1 MCFPLRSQ
9 CLALLFIGK
18 CFTGGTRNP
27 ERRGSTSILKHIQL
41 PRINPHE
48 LAVLCSCVPFCLI
61 LVAAL
66 QLGLLYPS
74 VSVGPK
80 EHKPVNELYS
90 PIYLVLSSVAD
101 IIREITLCNE
111 ESRVVAD

>member
-9 CLALLFIGK
+9 CLTLLFMGK
-18 CFTGGTRNP
+18 CFTVGTRNP
-27 ERRGSTSILKHIQL
+27 ERRGSTSILVHIQL
-41 PRINPHE
+41 LRINPRE
-48 LAVLCSCVPFCLI
+48 LTMLYSGVAFCLS

-66 QLGLLYPS
+66 QLGLPYPS

-80 EHKPVNELYS
+80 VHKPVNELYS

-101 IIREITLCNE
+101 IIRGNNF
-111 ESRVVAD
+111 V

>member
-1 MCFPLRSQ
+1 MFY
-9 CLALLFIGK
+9 
-18 CFTGGTRNP
+18 
-27 ERRGSTSILKHIQL
+27 RGDKEPRKEGININLKHIQL
-41 PRINPHE
+41 PRINPRE